1 MYYFIGKNFQKYTLP
16 VAARNYSV
24 NKGFGLK
31 GKLDPSQRFR
41 KFEALSDSQI
51 IKINDKSIKNA
62 TKTLEQ
68 GGIVVIFPG
77 GGGNELKKWG
87 VGISRIILSIKKDKR
102 EDVALLPVY
111 FSGMGYKRMLLRVI
125 RAYKN
130 IKQNHLRV
138 GVYFGKEKTISDIY
152 RLLGNK
158 INELNIL
165 RYLREDAFSQYGLK
179 EFPLRLYLYPQNY
192 PLAVSRSFTFVTNL
206 LIQILPFRD
215 IFKGF

>member
-1 MYYFIGKNFQKYTLP
+1 
-16 VAARNYSV
+16 
-24 NKGFGLK
+24 
-31 GKLDPSQRFR
+31 
-41 KFEALSDSQI
+41 
-51 IKINDKSIKNA
+51 
-62 TKTLEQ
+62 
-68 GGIVVIFPG
+68 
-77 GGGNELKKWG
+77 
-87 VGISRIILSIKKDKR
+87 
-102 EDVALLPVY
+102 
-111 FSGMGYKRMLLRVI
+111 MLLRVI